1 MLAAAPKP
9 IEDTYH
15 GYAHADPPHQPL
27 YLDLMLK
34 HLRAE
39 RAQRVLDAG
48 CGDGNFGASLAEA
61 GYRMYG
67 TLSRRDR
74 PPARPRPPPLAIA
87 TWKVLDAGDVLPAN
101 FECCALATTAPVCG
115 T

>member
-1 MLAAAPKP
+1 MMLAAAPKP

-15 GYAHADPPHQPL
+15 GYAQADPPHQPL

-48 CGDGNFGASLAEA
+48 CGDGNLAASLRKPHIACTGHCRA
-61 GYRMYG
+61 AMGPR
-67 TLSRRDR
+67 LDRASRSPSR
-74 PPARPRPPPLAIA
+74 PGKSSTR
-87 TWKVLDAGDVLPAN
+87 GDVVPAN
-101 FECCALATTAPVCG
+101 FECYALATAAPVCG